1 MDLLVAVEALL
12 TFPGTDELLS
22 SARKKGIESYICKS
36 PQLKKKQYKK
46 VFTLIPVKLFKILY
60 VQTRSTRIFSTHKK
74 NVIELNCNMFLAHRI
89 YAENAF
95 TNPGE

>member
-36 PQLKKKQYKK
+36 PQLKKKTIQKGVYIN
-46 VFTLIPVKLFKILY
+46 TSEII
-60 VQTRSTRIFSTHKK
+60 
-74 NVIELNCNMFLAHRI
+74 
-89 YAENAF
+89 
-95 TNPGE
+95 